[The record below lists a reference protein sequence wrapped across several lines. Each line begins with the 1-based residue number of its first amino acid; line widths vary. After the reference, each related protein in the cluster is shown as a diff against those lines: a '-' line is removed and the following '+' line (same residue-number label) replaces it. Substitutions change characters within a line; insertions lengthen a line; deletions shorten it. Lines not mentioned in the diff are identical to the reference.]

1 MWRPAQQRLQ
11 KSRTIRVG
19 RHITDCAT
27 EEHCTDV
34 IAQNTAMMERLEK
47 ALGDRFECPLRHK
60 CPEG

>member
-1 MWRPAQQRLQ
+1 MSDRITKLEDEQRDVLLPMVE
-11 KSRTIRVG
+11 R
-19 RHITDCAT
+19 
-27 EEHCTDV
+27 CTDV